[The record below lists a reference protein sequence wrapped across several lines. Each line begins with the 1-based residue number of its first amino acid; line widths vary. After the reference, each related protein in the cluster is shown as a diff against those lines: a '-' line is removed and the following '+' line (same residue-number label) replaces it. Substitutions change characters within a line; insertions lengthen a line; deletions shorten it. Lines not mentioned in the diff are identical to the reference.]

1 MSTLLVTAGLAC
13 VIAAIVG
20 GGLKAFGI
28 ELPVL
33 NSRARQSLLGA
44 LGLGLV
50 GWGTFSTDL
59 DLGSTRDAVREGT
72 TTAIAPALQKSPQSE
87 QPGAQFPKKRPLC
100 DPQGPVSPPGSMP
113 RDPIGVRDSFNEIGL
128 VADPDLANLIEM
140 VIREN
145 LCQSLVAR
153 GYTHEF
159 VNTAPISELHRVALQ
174 LNLIPADR

>member
-1 MSTLLVTAGLAC
+1 
-13 VIAAIVG
+13 
-20 GGLKAFGI
+20 
-28 ELPVL
+28 
-33 NSRARQSLLGA
+33 
-44 LGLGLV
+44 
-50 GWGTFSTDL
+50 
-59 DLGSTRDAVREGT
+59 
-72 TTAIAPALQKSPQSE
+72 
-87 QPGAQFPKKRPLC
+87 
-100 DPQGPVSPPGSMP
+100 MP